1 MRIEVAKSLRKNLCS
16 LRNRRINLSKSILV
30 LFVIGTQLCPFASA
44 GQQSSSPKNAGSTP
58 PIFKE
63 VAEQAGLKFQHYN
76 GMTGKF
82 YLPEIT
88 GSGAALFDFDNDGDL
103 DVFLV
108 QGNVLEPNT
117 KPPDTLFPWRGSQ
130 PPQGRLFRNDLTIS
144 KDGSRKLSFTDVTES
159 SGIIANGYGMGVA
172 VADINNDG
180 LPDLYVTNLGSNQM
194 YLNKG
199 NGKFVDVTK
208 ESGTD
213 DPRWSTSASFFDYD
227 RDGWLDLMI
236 VNYADFSVTNNPS
249 CYATTTARDY
259 CTPRVFRAPGNRLF
273 HNKGNGSF
281 EDVTAAAGV
290 DKEFGHGLGIV
301 TADFNDDGWIDVYVA
316 NDGDPNQL
324 WINQKNGTFSNE
336 ALLAGAAINRNG
348 QAEAGM
354 GVDAGDFDGNGT
366 DDIFVTHLMDETN
379 TLYTNMNQGLFEDRT
394 REAGLGM
401 PGRRLTGFGTLFFDY
416 DNDGWLDLFIA
427 NGAVQLLPDLVRK
440 KDPFPLGQPNQLFHN
455 TGKGS
460 FVEVTDQGG
469 PELQFIE
476 VSRGAAFGDLDN
488 DGDTDVLV
496 TNNNGPARLYL
507 NQIGNRNHWLGLKV
521 IGKSGGDMLGA
532 RIEVTV
538 SEKNVLRRRVRTDG
552 SYLSANDPRVLVGL
566 GNATQVPTVRVRWP
580 DGSAEE
586 WKDLKADRYVTL
598 KQGTSPVL
606 NKE

>member
-1 MRIEVAKSLRKNLCS
+1 MEAR
-16 LRNRRINLSKSILV
+16 
-30 LFVIGTQLCPFASA
+30 
-44 GQQSSSPKNAGSTP
+44 SST

-63 VAEQAGLKFQHYN
+63 LAEQVGLKFQHFN

-108 QGNVLEPNT
+108 QGNLLEPNT
-117 KPPDTLFPWRGSQ
+117 RPADTLFPWRGSQ
-130 PPQGRLFRNDLTIS
+130 PPQGKLFRNDLTIN
-144 KDGSRKLSFTDVTES
+144 KDGSRRLSFTDVTES
-159 SGIIANGYGMGVA
+159 SGIVANGYGMGVA
-172 VADINNDG
+172 IGDINNDG

-213 DPRWSTSASFFDYD
+213 DSRWSTSASFFDYD

-236 VNYADFSVTNNPS
+236 VNYADFSVTNSPN
-249 CYATTTARDY
+249 CFAATTARDY
-259 CTPRVFRAPGNRLF
+259 CTPRVFRAPGNRLL

-301 TADFNDDGWIDVYVA
+301 TADFNDDGWIDIYVA

-379 TLYTNMNQGLFEDRT
+379 TLYTNMTRGLFEDRT

-401 PGRRLTGFGTLFFDY
+401 PGRRFTGFG
-416 DNDGWLDLFIA
+416 
-427 NGAVQLLPDLVRK
+427 K
-440 KDPFPLGQPNQLFHN
+440 
-455 TGKGS
+455 
-460 FVEVTDQGG
+460 
-469 PELQFIE
+469 
-476 VSRGAAFGDLDN
+476 
-488 DGDTDVLV
+488 
-496 TNNNGPARLYL
+496 
-507 NQIGNRNHWLGLKV
+507 IGRA
-521 IGKSGGDMLGA
+521 SC
-532 RIEVTV
+532 RE
-538 SEKNVLRRRVRTDG
+538 RV
-552 SYLSANDPRVLVGL
+552 
-566 GNATQVPTVRVRWP
+566 
-580 DGSAEE
+580 
-586 WKDLKADRYVTL
+586 
-598 KQGTSPVL
+598 
-606 NKE
+606 

>member
-1 MRIEVAKSLRKNLCS
+1 MIKSMRAKALITVSVLL
-16 LRNRRINLSKSILV
+16 INYSFL
-30 LFVIGTQLCPFASA
+30 PFCLAA
-44 GQQSSSPKNAGSTP
+44 KQRWEARFSSS
-58 PIFKE
+58 IFKE
-63 VAEQAGLKFQHYN
+63 VADQAGLKFQHYN

-108 QGNVLEPNT
+108 QGNLLESKT
-117 KPPDTLFPWRGSQ
+117 KPADTLFPWRGSQ
-130 PPQGRLFRNDLTIS
+130 PPRGRLFRNDLTIN
-144 KDGSRKLSFTDVTES
+144 KDGSRRLLFTDVTES
-159 SGIIANGYGMGVA
+159 SGIVANGYGMGVA
-172 VADINNDG
+172 VGDINNDG

-199 NGKFVDVTK
+199 NGKFVDFTK

-236 VNYADFSVTNNPS
+236 VNYADFSVTNSPN
-249 CYATTTARDY
+249 CFAATTARDY

-281 EDVTAAAGV
+281 EDVTAAAGI

-301 TADFNDDGWIDVYVA
+301 TADFNDDGWIDIYVA

-379 TLYTNMNQGLFEDRT
+379 TLYTNMSQGLFEDRT

-401 PGRRLTGFGTLFFDY
+401 PGRRFTGFGTLFFDY

-460 FVEVTDQGG
+460 FVEVTDQAG
-469 PELQFIE
+469 PELQLIE
-476 VSRGAAFGDLDN
+476 VSRGAAFGDIDN

-496 TNNNGPARLYL
+496 TNNNGPTRLYL
-507 NQIGNRNHWLGLKV
+507 NQIGNQNHWLGLKLT
-521 IGKSGGDMLGA
+521 GKSGRDMLGTQ
-532 RIEVTV
+532 IEVIV
-538 SEKNVLRRRVRTDG
+538 SKNNVLRRRARTDG

-566 GNATQVPTVRVRWP
+566 GNATQVETVRVRWP
-580 DGSAEE
+580 DGSGEE
-586 WKDLKADRYVTL
+586 WKDLKEDQYINL
-598 KQGTSPVL
+598 KQGSGSVL
-606 NKE
+606 NKL